1 MKRSIRIIVVLCIL
15 LLCAGG
21 AVYVYSHRSS
31 PNVASSTSPQK
42 TVHNAKPKASPT
54 LDERVE
60 EKLQSMSLAEKVGQ
74 LVMIGVHGTDL
85 TDDSRYMLRQY
96 HIGNVIY
103 FDRNMQSQ
111 NQLRNFS
118 QALQAYA
125 QGEAGQKVPLFIA
138 TDEEGGAVARGKGI
152 LFTPPSEAQIGKTG
166 RPQEAQDNAA
176 RVAQSLKSVGINVNL
191 APVVDLGLGD
201 GRSFGTN
208 PEQVAQFAKAAVTG
222 YEQQGILCA
231 LKHFPG
237 IGKGT
242 VDSHQDVSTIQAP
255 WTTLEKEDL
264 VPFQTV
270 IETQKAKPN
279 DFLVLVSHLVYPAL
293 DKDHPASQSS
303 AIMNGLLRQKL
314 GFQGIII
321 TDDMEMG
328 AVAKHDGF
336 RQLGVQAIK
345 AGADIVMIC
354 HEYAHETDIYLGIL
368 DAVQSGDIS
377 ESRIDDSVRRV
388 LRAKLA
394 HE

>member
-1 MKRSIRIIVVLCIL
+1 M
-15 LLCAGG
+15 
-21 AVYVYSHRSS
+21 
-31 PNVASSTSPQK
+31 T
-42 TVHNAKPKASPT
+42 
-54 LDERVE
+54 
-60 EKLQSMSLAEKVGQ
+60 LAEKVGQ

-96 HIGNVIY
+96 HIGNIIY

-111 NQLRNFS
+111 DQLHHFS

-138 TDEEGGAVARGKGI
+138 TDEEGGAVARGAGI
-152 LFTPPSEAQIGKTG
+152 LFTPPSEAHIGKTG
-166 RPQEAQDNAA
+166 KPQEAQDNAA
-176 RVAQSLKSVGINVNL
+176 HVAQSLKSVGINLNL

-208 PEQVAQFAKAAVTG
+208 PEQVAQFAEAAVTG
-222 YEQQGILCA
+222 YEQQGLLCA

-242 VDSHQDVSTIQAP
+242 VDSHQDVSTIPASL
-255 WTTLEKEDL
+255 TTLEKEDL

-270 IETQKAKPN
+270 IEAQKAKPN

-328 AVAKHDGF
+328 AVAKHEGF
-336 RQLGVQAIK
+336 RQLGVQAIQ

-368 DAVQSGDIS
+368 DAVQNGDIL

-388 LRAKLA
+388 LRAKLT
-394 HE
+394 HENPS